1 MAVRREIVDIFL
13 HSYNYLLPH
22 DWFMNLIASADRKCA
37 FLNVAL
43 TDYRQHGNNAIGAN
57 TSPAAGIFKKT
68 RMVRINDYLARNDA
82 IQRVID
88 ITGINS
94 DEILKEVVKLNT
106 EMIDFYKKPNP
117 LKLIRLRKKTL
128 YFQLAKKKVQMWEVL
143 VSFGMDKVIIK
154 ILKERN

>member
-1 MAVRREIVDIFL
+1 
-13 HSYNYLLPH
+13 
-22 DWFMNLIASADRKCA
+22 
-37 FLNVAL
+37 
-43 TDYRQHGNNAIGAN
+43 
-57 TSPAAGIFKKT
+57 
-68 RMVRINDYLARNDA
+68 MVRINDYLARNDA